1 MARVKFRPGKTP
13 ADLGIAIA
21 KASVTGSAEAS
32 AFDQNPKQYLSAI
45 LNFGNVS
52 VQGHRDSANL
62 MHVVVPHFQNPA
74 DQTDGLYMTEIGM
87 GVISGC
93 GK

>member
-1 MARVKFRPGKTP
+1 MARVEFKQGKTP
-13 ADLGIAIA
+13 ADLGILLA
-21 KASVTGSAEAS
+21 KASVVGSAEAT
-32 AFDQNPKQYLSAI
+32 AFDQNPKQYLSPV
-45 LNFGNVS
+45 LKLSGVS
-52 VQGHRDSANL
+52 VAGHRDQSNL
-62 MHVVVPHFQNPA
+62 LHVVVPHFQNAA